1 MGLLDYF
8 RASRKKGSAAVAR
21 ERLQILV
28 AHDRAE
34 RHQPSYLPKLQ
45 EELIAVI
52 SDRVVGPRRATWSPG
67 SIPRACRW
75 AAAARLSM
83 CRSAQEAVWWSSPLM
98 NVIVRPEY
106 SATCSI
112 RSMSDSTWL

>member
-52 SDRVVGPRRATWSPG
+52 SKYVKIDRRMVSVNLERGEHQDILELNIILSENG
-67 SIPRACRW
+67 
-75 AAAARLSM
+75 AASR
-83 CRSAQEAVWWSSPLM
+83 
-98 NVIVRPEY
+98 
-106 SATCSI
+106 
-112 RSMSDSTWL
+112 

>member
-8 RASRKKGSAAVAR
+8 RASRKKGSAVVAR

-52 SDRVVGPRRATWSPG
+52 SKYVKIDRRMVTVNLERGDHQDILELNIVLSED
-67 SIPRACRW
+67 S
-75 AAAARLSM
+75 AASR
-83 CRSAQEAVWWSSPLM
+83 
-98 NVIVRPEY
+98 
-106 SATCSI
+106 
-112 RSMSDSTWL
+112 